1 MISPQIGSYISDGEW
16 GERWVSHTADEHV
29 QYVLQAMAEIHG
41 EVVNEQYTGNYDRRC
56 WTLDPLASGSW
67 ASPLIGQHELY
78 LPEYFKTH
86 NNVRCIISFPDI
98 TMDNPSHADNFPRAR

>member
-1 MISPQIGSYISDGEW
+1 MRIRRLILSPRTGSYISGGEW
-16 GERWVSHTADEHV
+16 GERWVSHTDEEHV

-56 WTLDPLASGSW
+56 WSLDPLESGSW
-67 ASPLIGQHELY
+67 ASPIIGQHELY

-86 NNVRCIISFPDI
+86 NNVSGRLCFLQIQRQTEPY
-98 TMDNPSHADNFPRAR
+98 

>member
-1 MISPQIGSYISDGEW
+1 MLIPAYQIGSYISGGQW
-16 GERWVSHTADEHV
+16 GERWVSATDEEHV

-41 EVVNEQYTGNYDRRC
+41 EVVNEQFTGNFDRRC
-56 WTLDPLASGSW
+56 WSLDPLASGSW

-86 NNVRCIISFPDI
+86 NNVRGGTSAPGPKNILSL
-98 TMDNPSHADNFPRAR
+98 TNKLL